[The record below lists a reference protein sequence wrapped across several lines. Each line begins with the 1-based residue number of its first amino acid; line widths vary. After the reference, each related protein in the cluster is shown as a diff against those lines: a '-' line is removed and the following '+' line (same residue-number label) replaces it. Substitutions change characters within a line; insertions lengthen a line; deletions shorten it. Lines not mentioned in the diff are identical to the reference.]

1 MLAPG
6 FRTSHKVQ
14 EMLMVS
20 VRIGRRIG
28 IFGKDFLHCIR
39 TQLEIM
45 IHSSLGKHF
54 VLFGFLLA
62 LWVANVFPVQRAEH
76 VLQASAIVSSQRL
89 MALQSLSREKLGD
102 QSSVRWIRYTRSTKA
117 VPRSRIESSVEHLH
131 LEIGVRANAG
141 LREIEQELE
150 RLTMPS
156 NANETI
162 SNESKRVRA
171 ERWRLVA
178 IDHQMERFRLDRQ
191 REENALA
198 EAGLAKDEATDVAG
212 KSKPAVTISF
222 RKPLQDS
229 GMITTAKASETNP
242 LDSDRV
248 GYSEKSWASKDQQTW
263 QGLLTD
269 RSQCLRCIESLEK
282 QMLATQMHA
291 AGTIAL
297 TGAPKYGVMSG
308 RASVGNL
315 LSVLAMG
322 GFCALVLGTIL
333 RSPVVQRRE
342 KIRSTVDLGRGSL
355 RSKCNTVS
363 SSDRKQVERDLI
375 ATRMTQHNIP
385 CLGTIEMCLNSPVIS
400 GASND
405 ELQEFDAESV
415 VHPSERSASLS
426 VSKESIMARKR
437 TFNAI
442 AIEKINSWVL
452 WSWVALFAF
461 RFATDPNWRELL
473 FNAPLA
479 AFSSMVLGVY

>member
-1 MLAPG
+1 
-6 FRTSHKVQ
+6 
-14 EMLMVS
+14 
-20 VRIGRRIG
+20 
-28 IFGKDFLHCIR
+28 
-39 TQLEIM
+39 M
-45 IHSSLGKHF
+45 ILSSLGKHF

-89 MALQSLSREKLGD
+89 LALQSLSRENLGD
-102 QSSVRWIRYTRSTKA
+102 QSSVRWIRYARSTKA
-117 VPRSRIESSVEHLH
+117 VARSRIESSVEHLH

-156 NANETI
+156 NANERF
-162 SNESKRVRA
+162 SSESKRVRA

-191 REENALA
+191 REESSLA
-198 EAGLAKDEATDVAG
+198 EATLAKDEASDAVG
-212 KSKPAVTISF
+212 KSNSAVTISF
-222 RKPLQDS
+222 RKPLQGS
-229 GMITTAKASETNP
+229 GMGAAATASEANP
-242 LDSDRV
+242 RDTDRA
-248 GYSEKSWASKDQQTW
+248 GYSEKSWSSKDQQTW

-315 LSVLAMG
+315 ISVLAMG
-322 GFCALVLGTIL
+322 GLCALVLGYIL
-333 RSPVVQRRE
+333 RSPVVQRRDNRRSKFE
-342 KIRSTVDLGRGSL
+342 LGRRNLQSECSTVGSL
-355 RSKCNTVS
+355 
-363 SSDRKQVERDLI
+363 DWKQAERDPI
-375 ATRMTQHNIP
+375 ATRMTQHKIP
-385 CLGTIEMCLNSPVIS
+385 CLGTIEMRLNTQVDS
-400 GASND
+400 GATCNAM
-405 ELQEFDAESV
+405 QVPDAESV
-415 VHPSERSASLS
+415 VDNEVCTVSLS
-426 VSKESIMARKR
+426 VSKDRIRAQKR
-437 TFNAI
+437 QFNAI

-452 WSWVALFAF
+452 WSWVVLFAF

-479 AFSSMVLGVY
+479 AFSSVVLGVY